1 MADNLAQRDALLSK
15 ILSQMSMETADLVSD
30 TLQVKGHGE
39 VNGQGK
45 VKGHGGVKGQGE
57 VKEDEK
63 YKSSRKK
70 QKDED
75 GESLH
80 TFVCFVF
87 LPPPPPPLLF
97 I

>member
-15 ILSQMSMETADLVSD
+15 ILSQMSVETADLLSD
-30 TLQVKGHGE
+30 TLQVKGQGEIKGQGE
-39 VNGQGK
+39 V
-45 VKGHGGVKGQGE
+45 KGRGE

-70 QKDED
+70 HKDED

-87 LPPPPPPLLF
+87 LPPPLF